1 MINDRK
7 MTDAYSGQGAYLYLI
22 LTFGISR
29 EGAYSEQGAYL
40 YLISYIL
47 YLIPYLILYL
57 SYILFLGPQMTWI
70 MDDK

>member
-47 YLIPYLILYL
+47 SYLISILYL
-57 SYILFLGPQMTWI
+57 IFRAPDD
-70 MDDK
+70 MDDG

>member
-47 YLIPYLILYL
+47 SYLISILYL
-57 SYILFLGPQMTWI
+57 IFRAPDD
-70 MDDK
+70 MDNG

>member
-47 YLIPYLILYL
+47 YLILSYLIL
-57 SYILFLGPQMTWI
+57 SYIYLISYF
-70 MDDK
+70 

>member
-47 YLIPYLILYL
+47 SYLILSYL
-57 SYILFLGPQMTWI
+57 ISILYLIFRAPDD
-70 MDDK
+70 MDNG

>member
-29 EGAYSEQGAYL
+29 EGAYSERAPISIL
-40 YLISYIL
+40 YLISYTL
-47 YLIPYLILYL
+47 YLIL
-57 SYILFLGPQMTWI
+57 SYIYLISYF
-70 MDDK
+70 